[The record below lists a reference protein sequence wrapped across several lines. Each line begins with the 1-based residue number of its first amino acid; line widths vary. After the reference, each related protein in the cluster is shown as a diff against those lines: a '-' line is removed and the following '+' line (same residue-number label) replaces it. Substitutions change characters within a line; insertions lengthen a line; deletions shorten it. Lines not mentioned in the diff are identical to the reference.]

1 MGDIGRSSVTA
12 EKRHNITV
20 RFGDEELMQLR
31 EIAARENRPVAN
43 MIVWFVVTYLRQSGS
58 PVSELTK

>member
-1 MGDIGRSSVTA
+1 MSIDKPSATA

-20 RFGDEELMQLR
+20 RFSDEDLAHLR

-43 MIVWFVVTYLRQSGS
+43 LITWIVVTYLRQSGS